1 MLHHH
6 EYLRVHVRD
15 AVDEC
20 MGAVVGVGADHVH
33 ALHPHPVVFLQNV
46 PIAIQLQSVLD
57 T

>member
-6 EYLRVHVRD
+6 EDLRVHVRD